1 MVVACQL
8 LGVKVKRIAVFFGKP
23 VFIFKTRFGLVL
35 IGYIPAGG
43 YIRIDT
49 NKFSKKSLLVRCL
62 VNLAG
67 PAAILFTAFIC
78 LGIPQTM
85 ASFLSAYSQFAGIIL
100 SPLLYGKGFIGG
112 YLAHAQSAPITGFGI
127 LAAKNVAL
135 SLLPMPG
142 LAGGRLLI
150 ELTEKRDE
158 SRLAKLFTTVGS
170 LVAVGVVI
178 YMAVVTISY
187 FFGHR

>member
-1 MVVACQL
+1 
-8 LGVKVKRIAVFFGKP
+8 
-23 VFIFKTRFGLVL
+23 
-35 IGYIPAGG
+35 
-43 YIRIDT
+43 
-49 NKFSKKSLLVRCL
+49 
-62 VNLAG
+62 
-67 PAAILFTAFIC
+67 
-78 LGIPQTM
+78 
-85 ASFLSAYSQFAGIIL
+85 
-100 SPLLYGKGFIGG
+100 
-112 YLAHAQSAPITGFGI
+112 
-127 LAAKNVAL
+127 
-135 SLLPMPG
+135 MPG